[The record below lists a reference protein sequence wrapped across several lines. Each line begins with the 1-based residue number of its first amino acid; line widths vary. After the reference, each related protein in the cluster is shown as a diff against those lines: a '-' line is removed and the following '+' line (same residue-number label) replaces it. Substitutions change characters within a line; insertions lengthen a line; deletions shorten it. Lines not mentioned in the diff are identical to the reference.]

1 MSIKTFDCKWQKSN
15 PTQIIL
21 SKKGYVLMHITG
33 KKRDEWVLGI
43 TVHRFSKMG
52 EDSNSW
58 LDFPLS
64 VATFFS
70 PPYMSFLLVMGGRC
84 TRPQTA
90 SSSLACDPR
99 KTLVFHIRLKEVSL
113 VSHINSQR
121 RVQWAQ
127 PEESLWTRSGTMIG
141 QAWDHLTRVGSP
153 VRTPTWS
160 RKGKL
165 IEKKMRCC
173 Y

>member
-1 MSIKTFDCKWQKSN
+1 
-15 PTQIIL
+15 
-21 SKKGYVLMHITG
+21 MHITG
-33 KKRDEWVLGI
+33 KKRDEWVLDI

-52 EDSNSW
+52 EDSNSG

-70 PPYMSFLLVMGGRC
+70 PPYMSFLLVMGGSC
-84 TRPQTA
+84 TGPQTA

-99 KTLVFHIRLKEVSL
+99 ETLVFHIRLKEISL
-113 VSHINSQR
+113 VFHINSQR
-121 RVQWAQ
+121 RVRLAQ
-127 PEESLWTRSGTMIG
+127 PEGPPCPRLSTMIG
-141 QAWDHLTRVGSP
+141 QVWDQPTGIGSP
-153 VRTPTWS
+153 VRIPPWS

-165 IEKKMRCC
+165 TQKKMRCC